1 MVQRVLHE
9 LGMCR
14 SSPTVL
20 SYTRPV
26 SAIATGPAP
35 NGSVIAYQPAL
46 DGVRALAVATVLL
59 FHGEI
64 AGFGGGYLGVSVFFT
79 LSGFL
84 ITSLLAAEVE
94 QRGSVRLGV
103 FYARRA
109 RRLLPASVLL
119 VVLVMLA
126 SLVTDWFDGV
136 ADLRAHIVGSLLQV
150 ANWVFLASGGSYQ
163 ELLQQSAGA
172 ASPLEHYWSLAIEEQ
187 FYWLWPIAFV
197 GIWKLGGN
205 RRGRLWI
212 LGGITATFVAA
223 APVTAAVW
231 GSDAAYWASPA
242 RAAEI
247 LLGAFLALAIAGRS
261 MSARLWILAPV
272 ALAVLA
278 VCIVTFPSAGGPAY
292 AGWLPA
298 VGVVSSALLL
308 GLQVESPVRSALS
321 AAPLVWLGK
330 VSYGVYLFHWPIFV
344 VLNSER
350 VGIDGPSLFVLRI
363 VVTLGVAQLS
373 FMFFEQPIRRASQ
386 FSIGRT
392 MSFAGAATV
401 AVIAA
406 AVVVVPGADS
416 DYWSTSTD
424 VAEAAALDDDDTPL
438 LADFDSSTTVVSTI
452 ETTIETTTT
461 TLVPPTGET
470 SEQPA
475 STSTTATTTA
485 TTTTTTTSTVPPIPE
500 LARPVRMI
508 VAGDST
514 AEAYGN
520 GVVAWAAASP
530 EVAQAELNV
539 ERGCGFLRG
548 GDYLLDGEWFEVRDA
563 CTRWLE
569 SGLVERVA
577 ETQPDVVLMVT
588 TSWDVLDHRWDDG
601 DGFATDSVEMR
612 ERLRLDFETITDEVL
627 AAGAGSVVWVEAP
640 IPNPLWFSRGTAQ
653 EQPARH
659 DVLHEVM
666 RRRRYRSG
674 RAMSTSSTSSSTS
687 TRRGSRT
694 TSTPA
699 PTACTSPRKRAKRSP
714 RTSWA
719 NRCFAPHSTRSDPP
733 SRGLASEHRE
743 SWTASG
749 SLQRGVAA
757 TASWSARS
765 FIGWPEWPLTQVNVT
780 SLLRTTSING
790 FQRSVFATGCF
801 FEFFQPFFSHFTHQP
816 SRKQLT
822 T

>member
-1 MVQRVLHE
+1 MAGEVAARTLPVVE
-9 LGMCR
+9 GETTSGER
-14 SSPTVL
+14 SH
-20 SYTRPV
+20 
-26 SAIATGPAP
+26 
-35 NGSVIAYQPAL
+35 SVIAYQPAL
-46 DGVRALAVATVLL
+46 DGVRAVAVAAVLL

-84 ITSLLAAEVE
+84 ITSLLAAEIE
-94 QRGSVRLGV
+94 KKGSVGLGA

-126 SLVTDWFDGV
+126 SIVTDWFDAV
-136 ADLRAHIVGSLLQV
+136 ADLRVQIIGSLLQV
-150 ANWVFLASGGSYQ
+150 ANWVFLASDGSYQ
-163 ELLQQSAGA
+163 ELLQQAAGA

-187 FYWLWPIAFV
+187 FYWLWPVAFV
-197 GIWKLGGN
+197 GIWKLGGSA
-205 RRGRLWI
+205 RGRLWI
-212 LGGITATFVAA
+212 LGGITAAFVVA

-261 MSARLWILAPV
+261 VPSRLWVLAPI

-278 VCIVTFPSAGGPAY
+278 VCIVTFPTSGGPAY

-298 VGVVSSALLL
+298 IGVASSALLL
-308 GLQVESPVRSALS
+308 GLQVESPVRTALS

-350 VGIDGPSLFVLRI
+350 VGIDGVLLFMLRI
-363 VVTLGVAQLS
+363 AVTLGVAQLS
-373 FMFFEQPIRRASQ
+373 FMFFEQPIRRASRLG
-386 FSIGRT
+386 IRPT
-392 MSFAGAATV
+392 MTYAAGATA
-401 AVIAA
+401 AVIVAT
-406 AVVVVPGADS
+406 VVVVPGSDS
-416 DYWSTSTD
+416 DYWSTSD
-424 VAEAAALDDDDTPL
+424 EIAEAAALDADDTPL
-438 LADFDSSTTVVSTI
+438 VAEPETASSTNTPV
-452 ETTIETTTT
+452 
-461 TLVPPTGET
+461 
-470 SEQPA
+470 A
-475 STSTTATTTA
+475 STSTTTAPAVPETDARADPALNSTTSTTTS
-485 TTTTTTTSTVPPIPE
+485 TSTTTTTSTVPPVPE

-514 AEAYGN
+514 AEAYGT

-548 GDYLLDGEWFEVRDA
+548 GDYRLDGDWFEVRNA

-569 SGLVERVA
+569 NGLTDRVA
-577 ETQPDVVLMVT
+577 EATPDVVMMVT
-588 TSWDVLDHRWDDG
+588 TSFDVLDHRWDDG

-612 ERLRLDFETITDEVL
+612 ERLRTDFGVITDAVL

-659 DVLHEVM
+659 DILHEVM
-666 RRRRYRSG
+666 AELAAERPGDVYVVDLIEYFDDARITTDVDTRPDGVHVTPEAAQSIAENFLG
-674 RAMSTSSTSSSTS
+674 EQMVRA
-687 TRRGSRT
+687 
-694 TSTPA
+694 A
-699 PTACTSPRKRAKRSP
+699 LDL
-714 RTSWA
+714 
-719 NRCFAPHSTRSDPP
+719 F
-733 SRGLASEHRE
+733 
-743 SWTASG
+743 
-749 SLQRGVAA
+749 
-757 TASWSARS
+757 
-765 FIGWPEWPLTQVNVT
+765 
-780 SLLRTTSING
+780 
-790 FQRSVFATGCF
+790 
-801 FEFFQPFFSHFTHQP
+801 
-816 SRKQLT
+816 
-822 T
+822 